1 MAGFK
6 QEKAPK
12 TKDKFNEV
20 EANLQNLQMAGQLS
34 QMMIKH
40 LSQELTAAKKDLA
53 SAMGMLNDF
62 QYRTL
67 AMLEL
72 SNLNKDDLEA
82 KAEELKLKD
91 FSAASDK
98 EDVELGNTNNDSGII
113 DENSIVI
120 ITSNTPDEE
129 EDKGIFRSKFPMK
142 ECQTETLREKFLG
155 NKVGNTF
162 EEVIGG
168 VKHVITIL
176 ALRQPK
182 VVEESKEVN

>member
-20 EANLQNLQMAGQLS
+20 ETNLQNLQMAGQLS

-72 SNLNKDDLEA
+72 GGYDKSVLEA

-91 FSAASDK
+91 FMLASDK
-98 EDVELGNTNNDSGII
+98 EDLELGHINNDNGVI
-113 DENSIVI
+113 DENSIAI

-129 EDKGIFRSKFPMK
+129 EDRGIFRSKFPMK
-142 ECQTETLREKFLG
+142 ECQTETLRAKFLG
-155 NKVGNTF
+155 SKIGDSF
-162 EEVIGG
+162 EEVIGN

-176 ALRQPK
+176 GLRQPK
-182 VVEESKEVN
+182 VIEEVKE

>member
-6 QEKAPK
+6 QDKAPK
-12 TKDKFNEV
+12 TKDKFHEV
-20 EANLQNLQMAGQLS
+20 EVNLQNLQMAGQMS

-40 LSQELTAAKKDLA
+40 LSQELSVAKKDLA
-53 SAMGMLNDF
+53 SAMGMINDF

-72 SNLNKDDLEA
+72 GNFDKVLLES

-91 FSAASDK
+91 FSSASDK
-98 EDVELGNTNNDSGII
+98 EDLEMGNVNNDSGVV
-113 DENSIVI
+113 DENSIAL

-129 EDKGIFRSKFPMK
+129 EDRGIFRSKFAMR
-142 ECQTETLREKFLG
+142 ECQTETLRAKFLG
-155 NKVGNTF
+155 AKVGDSF
-162 EEVIGG
+162 EEVIGT

-176 ALRQPK
+176 GIRQPK
-182 VVEESKEVN
+182 ELEVKEE